1 MFPLGNIV
9 MLVWTLKELGGFVKS
24 VRKALGLTQDQL
36 ALTSGT
42 NRRFVIELEAGKPT
56 AQAGKVLQVLQTLG
70 ISVTLTP
77 PPGIDLAAAPTGA
90 STSKPGRKK
99 KRRGPAA

>member
-1 MFPLGNIV
+1 MSMFLIGNIA
-9 MLVWTLKELGGFVKS
+9 MRVWTIEDLGSFAKS

-56 AQAGKVLQVLQTLG
+56 AQTGKVLQVLRTLG
-70 ISVTLTP
+70 ISVDLTP
-77 PPGIDLAAAPTGA
+77 PPGIDLAAPPPAPKN
-90 STSKPGRKK
+90 KPGRKR
-99 KRRGPAA
+99 RRGPAA